1 MPQPT
6 IIVILKTFILLHLA
20 SSSKEIAKDNS
31 KDFST
36 DSQLP
41 MLLWIDGDNGTVR
54 LGEPLFNDLIKEG
67 VSNSR
72 FLSGFF
78 FSRIQRQREDE

>member
-67 VSNSR
+67 VSISRVLAEFFWNS
-72 FLSGFF
+72 
-78 FSRIQRQREDE
+78 IREDE